1 MNCLRR
7 VRDRRVWDWVIR
19 NCRISCLGRRKWF
32 HIGAA
37 RDIGGKTKR
46 GRLIYFLFLYTLLF
60 LIFTYF
66 PFPCITSH
74 SDLSYCL
81 DLITESLSSVSDE
94 FWCTHC
100 CPFHLYF
107 SHLKTLYSF
116 LWNVKEMFSESCGSV
131 SLLWEKKKGSLQ
143 MVETESSIQCNRR
156 HWLMFFVVVV
166 VITWVLQLCTLS
178 QQDGLTL
185 NTLLHSLYR
194 DGNLHFL

>member
-66 PFPCITSH
+66 PFPCITWH

-131 SLLWEKKKGSLQ
+131 SLLWEKKKRIPANGWNWIFHPMQQKALVDVFCCCSCYYL
-143 MVETESSIQCNRR
+143 SPA
-156 HWLMFFVVVV
+156 VVY
-166 VITWVLQLCTLS
+166 TFSARWS
-178 QQDGLTL
+178 
-185 NTLLHSLYR
+185 
-194 DGNLHFL
+194 NLEHTFAFAL